1 MMDAQ
6 AAEALNVK
14 WFFLASFV
22 AALLIFA
29 LLISLAIFALATH
42 GARWLRVVLFI
53 LPQLAL
59 FGWAAREM
67 FRSFKGVG
75 LE

>member
-1 MMDAQ
+1 VD
-6 AAEALNVK
+6 VK

-22 AALLIFA
+22 AALIICVFLVSF
-29 LLISLAIFALATH
+29 AIFALATH
-42 GARWLRVVLFI
+42 STKWLRVAFFI

-67 FRSFKGVG
+67 FRSFKDVG
-75 LE
+75 LNE